1 MDQPL
6 VGFFVIRDL
15 SVFVVGGVLGLLEGL
30 QQAVE
35 VAGAAPCEPDGR
47 DDADEQAERQRV
59 VDPDVGPGGLR
70 PAPCRLEVPD
80 GLHQEEEEVV
90 ERPDDD
96 APCQNTVAFGIFRRD
111 AEEALPV
118 EFLLFGGFNDALV
131 GFLVHEVL
139 EVVFA
144 AVEEL
149 VEIVGL
155 LAGQPGDDDVSDD
168 GGDHA
173 EQIDFLSRDGELAGE
188 LLRRDLPVD
197 DGELVA
203 EIGEGEAEVLEE
215 VREVGGEPVV
225 DIDPFLVDAEAED
238 GEDESDDHGREGAGR
253 RSLAGIEAAEHAG
266 ARAAEVDGARE
277 GEELEDVVALAEV
290 VAEPPGENGDEGD
303 GEAEQAELRLLGDG
317 LVVDGEDDVL
327 DENRAPAVEVGG
339 VRGDHEEDHE
349 GHEGAGDADG
359 QDVAQGD
366 WHEHLVADG
375 FTRGEG
381 LLQLLRRG
389 IVFRRLVFGKGLDVA
404 FRHAFGKRELLLHHF
419 MDFLVDGGRL
429 GGVVG

>member
-1 MDQPL
+1 MDQPS

-15 SVFVVGGVLGLLEGL
+15 SVFGVGGVLSLLEGL

-59 VDPDVGPGGLR
+59 ENPDVGPRGFR
-70 PAPCRLEVPD
+70 PAPRRLEVPD
-80 GLHQEEEEVV
+80 GFHQEEEEVV

-96 APCQNTVAFGIFRRD
+96 TPCQNTVAFGIFRRD

-118 EFLLFGGFNDALV
+118 EFLLFGGFDDALV

-144 AVEEL
+144 AVEEF
-149 VEIVGL
+149 VEIIGL
-155 LAGQPGDDDVSDD
+155 LAGQPGDDDVADD

-173 EQIDFLSRDGELAGE
+173 EEVDFLSRDGELAGE

-203 EIGEGEAEVLEE
+203 EVGEGEAEVFKE
-215 VREVGGEPVV
+215 VREVRGEPVV
-225 DIDPFLVDAEAED
+225 DVDPFLVDAEAQD
-238 GEDESDDHGREGAGR
+238 GEEEADDHGREGAGR
-253 RSLAGIEAAEHAG
+253 RSFARIEAAEHAG
-266 ARAAEVDGARE
+266 ARAAEIDGSRE
-277 GEELEDVVALAEV
+277 GEELEDVVALAEI
-290 VAEPPGENGDEGD
+290 VAEPPGEDGDEGD
-303 GEAEQAELRLLGDG
+303 GEAEQAELRRLGDG
-317 LVVDGEDDVL
+317 LVVDRQDDVL
-327 DENRAPAVEVGG
+327 DENRAPAVEIGR

-349 GHEGAGDADG
+349 GHERSGDADG

-366 WHEHLVADG
+366 WHKHLVADG
-375 FTRGEG
+375 FTCGKG
-381 LLQLLRRG
+381 LLQLLCRG
-389 IVFRRLVFGKGLDVA
+389 IVFRRLVFGKSRNSLA
-404 FRHAFGKRELLLHHF
+404 
-419 MDFLVDGGRL
+419 
-429 GGVVG
+429 